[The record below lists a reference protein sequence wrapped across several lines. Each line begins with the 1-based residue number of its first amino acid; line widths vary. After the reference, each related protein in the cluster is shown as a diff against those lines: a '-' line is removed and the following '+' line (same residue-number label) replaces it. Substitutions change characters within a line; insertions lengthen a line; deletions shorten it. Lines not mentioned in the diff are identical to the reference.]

1 MCIRDSGTRGVRTHD
16 LGEERCAIVTFSVDG
31 HAAADVVETLV
42 GERINVSL
50 SPGSYSR
57 LDFGPRGLE
66 SLVRASVHYYNEP
79 AELDRLV
86 DRVAAF

>member
-1 MCIRDSGTRGVRTHD
+1 MRTHD

-31 HAAADVVETLV
+31 HPAAEVVETLV
-42 GERINVSL
+42 GEGINVSL

-57 LDFGPRGLE
+57 FDFGERGLDN
-66 SLVRASVHYYNEP
+66 LVRASVHYYNEP

-86 DRVAAF
+86 DRVEQL